1 MRASTRIAC
10 STAEWRRPAIEQPYG
25 RRAAPAT
32 VRPLPAIVSSPER
45 AGTAIDVPYAAMS
58 AVLQP
63 PTTARGLARVLVVD
77 DQGDV
82 RRAIQ
87 LLLKTHGYETHA
99 AGSPAAAISA
109 IRSEK
114 YDVMIMDLNYTRD
127 TTSGREGLDLV
138 PLVRAADPCLPIVAM
153 TAWSTV
159 PLAVAAMRGGADD
172 FVEKPWDNSRLLET
186 VEAQVAAGRARRLA
200 RRLQDDAREVQTRM
214 LGPAVPAVAG
224 YDVGVAWRF
233 VDGLGGDAY
242 EVVSL
247 GGGRVAVAVAD
258 VCGKGLPAALL
269 MASLHA
275 DLQEAAAAEL
285 SPREACRRVA
295 ARMSARLGDRF
306 VSLIYAIL
314 DRAAGTL
321 VYVNAGH
328 PPAVLLRPNGD
339 TLRLAAGG
347 PVIGLGRETDFDE
360 GVLPVTAGDR
370 LVLYTDGVTEAGGL
384 VGEEFGERHVV
395 DVVGNAGSRSAAE
408 VAARIIAAAA
418 EYEEGS
424 LRDDATALVLAVE

>member
-1 MRASTRIAC
+1 
-10 STAEWRRPAIEQPYG
+10 
-25 RRAAPAT
+25 
-32 VRPLPAIVSSPER
+32 
-45 AGTAIDVPYAAMS
+45 MS

-63 PTTARGLARVLVVD
+63 AITARGHARVLVVD

-99 AGSPAAAISA
+99 AGSPEAAVSA
-109 IRSEK
+109 IRR
-114 YDVMIMDLNYTRD
+114 DRFDLVIMDLNYTRD

-138 PLVRAADPCLPIVAM
+138 PLVRAADPSLPIVAM

-159 PLAVAAMRGGADD
+159 PLAVAALRGGADD

-186 VEAQVAAGRARRLA
+186 VEAQVAAGRARRRA
-200 RRLQDDAREVQTRM
+200 RRLQDDARDLQSRM
-214 LGPAVPAVAG
+214 LGPAVPPVAG

-233 VDGLGGDAY
+233 AEGLGGDAY
-242 EVVSL
+242 EVVPLS
-247 GGGRVAVAVAD
+247 GGRLAVAVAD

-285 SPREACRRVA
+285 SPREAARRVS
-295 ARMSARLGDRF
+295 ARMRLGLGPDRF
-306 VSLIYAIL
+306 VSLVYAVL

-328 PPAVLLRPNGD
+328 PPALLQCPKGD
-339 TLRLAAGG
+339 TLRLATGG
-347 PVIGLGRETDFDE
+347 PVIGLGLETDFE
-360 GVLPVTAGDR
+360 EAVLPIGAGHR
-370 LVLYTDGVTEAGGL
+370 LVLYTDGVTEAGGIT
-384 VGEEFGERHVV
+384 GEEFGERRVA
-395 DVVGNAGSRSAAE
+395 DVVSRAGSRPAAE
-408 VAARIIAAAA
+408 IAARLIEAAA
-418 EYEEGS
+418 EYGGGV

>member
-1 MRASTRIAC
+1 
-10 STAEWRRPAIEQPYG
+10 
-25 RRAAPAT
+25 
-32 VRPLPAIVSSPER
+32 
-45 AGTAIDVPYAAMS
+45 MS

-63 PTTARGLARVLVVD
+63 ATTARGLARVLVVD

-99 AGSPAAAISA
+99 AGSPAEAISA
-109 IRSEK
+109 IRREK
-114 YDVMIMDLNYTRD
+114 YDLMIMDLNYARD
-127 TTSGREGLDLV
+127 TTSGREGLDLA
-138 PLVRAADPCLPIVAM
+138 PLVRAVDPCLPIVAM

-159 PLAVAAMRGGADD
+159 PLAVAALRGGADD

-200 RRLQDDAREVQTRM
+200 RRLQDDARDVQSRM

-233 VDGLGGDAY
+233 ADGLGGDAY
-242 EVVSL
+242 EVVPL
-247 GGGRVAVAVAD
+247 RGDRLAVAVAD

-275 DLQEAAAAEL
+275 DLQETAAAAL

-295 ARMSARLGDRF
+295 SRMSLRLGPDRF
-306 VSLIYAIL
+306 VSLIYAVL

-339 TLRLAAGG
+339 TLRLATGG

-360 GVLPVTAGDR
+360 GILPITSGDR

-384 VGEEFGERHVV
+384 VGEEFGERGVV
-395 DVVGNAGSRSAAE
+395 DVVARGASSPAAE
-408 VAARIIAAAA
+408 VAARLIDAAA
-418 EYEEGS
+418 EFAGGP
-424 LRDDATALVLAVE
+424 LRDDATALVLTVE